1 MPSIRLCRGFS
12 EIPPSP
18 PTMSDFLSEGKLLDA
33 FRSVVS
39 RKFRDVG
46 PTLEDTCA
54 HYAFLFSRCSPPRS
68 RAVDTARCVRIP
80 CSGHI
85 GSWSSPPARKCR
97 RESQDCSPK
106 SSQSDSHR
114 KAPSWWW
121 MRSVRMQRS
130 AGFWLDAQ
138 PYLRPPRLAHVFRH
152 SVSARHWTSSSPI
165 RAELSCGKLA
175 LQSVRIFSRRVA

>member
-121 MRSVRMQRS
+121 MRVGSGWMLNRTLGHRGWRTSFGIQCPHDTGRQAHRFERS
-130 AGFWLDAQ
+130 
-138 PYLRPPRLAHVFRH
+138 YLVA
-152 SVSARHWTSSSPI
+152 SSLY
-165 RAELSCGKLA
+165 RA
-175 LQSVRIFSRRVA
+175 